1 MKLIIYTD
9 GGARDNPGPAGCG
22 VVICDSRKRVI
33 KKAVKFLKKATNN
46 QAEYEA
52 LILGLQKAKSL
63 KANEV
68 DCYLDSQLI
77 VEQLN
82 HKYKIKNP
90 DLGFLF
96 IKVWNLSQSFKKVNY
111 YYIPRE
117 KNKQADRLVN
127 QVIDENTKGLT
138 LTPERR

>member
-1 MKLIIYTD
+1 MKLTLYTD
-9 GGARDNPGPAGCG
+9 GGARGNPGPGGCG
-22 VVICDSRKRVI
+22 VVICNSQRQVI
-33 KKAVKFLKKATNN
+33 KKATKFIKKATNN

-63 KANEV
+63 KASEV

-82 HKYKIKNP
+82 HRYKIKNP
-90 DLGFLF
+90 GLGSLF

-117 KNKQADRLVN
+117 KNKQADKLVN
-127 QVIDENTKGLT
+127 QVIDENSKKT
-138 LTPERR
+138 